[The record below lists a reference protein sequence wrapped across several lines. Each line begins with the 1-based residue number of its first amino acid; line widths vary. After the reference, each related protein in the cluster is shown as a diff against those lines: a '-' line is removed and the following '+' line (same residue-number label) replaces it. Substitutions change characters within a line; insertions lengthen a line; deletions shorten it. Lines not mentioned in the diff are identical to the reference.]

1 MNDTIRYDDDAER
14 ASIFTVPVRRIRPHF
29 WTFSIFFI
37 ATTIFYVCVHAIDA
51 DTPSWQDTPSAIM
64 GDTVYA
70 AGFWIIFSPILVEGV
85 AMVFAAI
92 FRQKARQEGHEE
104 GRERGREEGRER
116 GREEG
121 REQGREEGRE
131 QGREE
136 GREEGQAVGREEA
149 NAAWR
154 EWNQRR
160 LQAMADGTTF
170 DEPTPDSRNG
180 TNNVRE

>member
-37 ATTIFYVCVHAIDA
+37 ATTIFYVYVHAIDV
-51 DTPSWQDTPSAIM
+51 DTPSWRDTPSAIM
-64 GDTVYA
+64 GDVVYA

-92 FRQKARQEGHEE
+92 FRQKTRQ
-104 GRERGREEGRER
+104 
-116 GREEG
+116 
-121 REQGREEGRE
+121 
-131 QGREE
+131 E
-136 GREEGQAVGREEA
+136 GREEM
-149 NAAWR
+149 NIAWR
-154 EWNQRR
+154 EWNRR
-160 LQAMADGTTF
+160 REEAIAEGKPF

-180 TNNVRE
+180 TNNSRG

>member
-37 ATTIFYVCVHAIDA
+37 ATTIFYVYVHAIDA
-51 DTPSWQDTPSAIM
+51 DTPSCRDTPSAIM
-64 GDTVYA
+64 GDVVYA

-92 FRQKARQEGHEE
+92 FRQKTRQ
-104 GRERGREEGRER
+104 
-116 GREEG
+116 EG

-131 QGREE
+131 QGQAE
-136 GREEGQAVGREEA
+136 GREEM
-149 NAAWR
+149 NIAWR
-154 EWNQRR
+154 EWNRR
-160 LQAMADGTTF
+160 REEAIAEGKPF
-170 DEPTPDSRNG
+170 DEPTPDSRNE
-180 TNNVRE
+180 TNNGRG

>member
-1 MNDTIRYDDDAER
+1 MNNTANYDDDAER

-37 ATTIFYVCVHAIDA
+37 ASTLFYVYVHAIDA
-51 DTPSWQDTPSAIM
+51 AISSWQDTPSAIM
-64 GDTVYA
+64 GDVVYA

-92 FRQKARQEGHEE
+92 FRQKTRQ
-104 GRERGREEGRER
+104 
-116 GREEG
+116 EG

-136 GREEGQAVGREEA
+136 GLAAGLEEA
-149 NAAWR
+149 NAAWH
-154 EWNQRR
+154 EWNRR
-160 LQAMADGTTF
+160 REEAVAEDKPF
-170 DEPTPDSRNG
+170 DEPTPDSTGG
-180 TNNVRE
+180 TDPPGP

>member
-1 MNDTIRYDDDAER
+1 MNNTANYDDDAER

-37 ATTIFYVCVHAIDA
+37 ITTLFYVYVHAIDA
-51 DTPSWQDTPSAIM
+51 AISSWQDTPSAIM
-64 GDTVYA
+64 GDVVYA

-92 FRQKARQEGHEE
+92 FRQKTRQ
-104 GRERGREEGRER
+104 
-116 GREEG
+116 
-121 REQGREEGRE
+121 EGRE

-136 GREEGQAVGREEA
+136 GREEGLAAGLEEA
-149 NAAWR
+149 DAAWR

-160 LQAMADGTTF
+160 LQAMSDGKPF
-170 DEPTPDSRNG
+170 DEPAPDFTDG
-180 TNNVRE
+180 TDPTRT